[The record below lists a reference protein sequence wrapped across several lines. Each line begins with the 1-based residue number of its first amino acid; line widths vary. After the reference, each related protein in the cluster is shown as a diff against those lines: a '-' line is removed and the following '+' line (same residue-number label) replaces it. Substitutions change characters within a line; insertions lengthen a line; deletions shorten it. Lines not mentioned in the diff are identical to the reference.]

1 MTFICFFFIIVF
13 IRGSKV
19 SHLKVLRMF
28 VLIRCIIQTITYR
41 ICNFLARK
49 MYQNSLNNKKDQINP
64 IMIWRALSRF
74 VLYSS
79 DISLILNLKINVD
92 DTNTYFIVTLYY
104 YFFFSYIQCQCQS
117 TMPLLNFNIL
127 NQHNQKI
134 PIKFQYKLWDHL
146 TRV

>member
-1 MTFICFFFIIVF
+1 MFTLKGLMIDLYLFFYSCF

-19 SHLKVLRMF
+19 SHSKVLRMF

-41 ICNFLARK
+41 IYNFLARK

-104 YFFFSYIQCQCQS
+104 YYFFRTSSISVSQPCFES
-117 TMPLLNFNIL
+117 TSTF
-127 NQHNQKI
+127 
-134 PIKFQYKLWDHL
+134 
-146 TRV
+146 